1 MKKLLILLGFAVLVS
16 SLSGTSQ
23 LAFAEKWL
31 ASGEITEI
39 FDDEGLLDGVLAVGD
54 TWSQEIE
61 INPAAAD
68 SEPADFLGIY
78 RYDNTHVSFGDGVTY
93 GNLPP
98 LDEFDDI
105 CFVFNDDGVDAKGTQ
120 DSSLQQLSGPTL
132 PSDLVFFSW
141 VIADEDE
148 TVYDSDALP
157 LGETDIS
164 EFEFTDMSFFAFP
177 DGNNGITSLSTLE
190 IGKPLSSD
198 DLLEINQDGF
208 VFMQGDVK
216 SLIMI
221 DEVGGEI
228 IPIDTTALLLAG
240 LQTSAIWMLPVL
252 VGAAGAGAYYIKTR
266 LNKDN

>member
-54 TWSQEIE
+54 TGSQEIE

-98 LDEFDDI
+98 LDVFDDI

-148 TVYDSDALP
+148 TVYDSDSLP

-177 DGNNGITSLSTLE
+177 DGNNGIISPPTSSIIIRDLTSPCMKTKLSWLISRRLSEDNGLPISIVDRDVIPLLSSGKAKKDISVNSNSEISVSPNGSESLS
-190 IGKPLSSD
+190 
-198 DLLEINQDGF
+198 
-208 VFMQGDVK
+208 
-216 SLIMI
+216 
-221 DEVGGEI
+221 
-228 IPIDTTALLLAG
+228 
-240 LQTSAIWMLPVL
+240 
-252 VGAAGAGAYYIKTR
+252 
-266 LNKDN
+266 